1 MIHAV
6 SDTNAQD
13 FLSVPDLLEHSQP
26 RPMVPWLWYL
36 LGIILLTSMVGAY
49 WGSNN
54 ELASFV
60 LNLLT
65 FLVMVGSLAGLMLI
79 YRRTARLFRRE
90 HQQVEAVG
98 ELIQLRHWSQ
108 AAGLL
113 QQLMS
118 SPMRA
123 APMRIQALIF
133 LASVQARYHRFA
145 QAIEI
150 HEYLLENVQLDPMT
164 DHGIRLARVIALL
177 HEDRLTDAD
186 GALAELRRTDRQ
198 RESGGLALVEM
209 YRDIKTGHPSEAIAI
224 FQQRRSAIRQQLGH
238 RLGDAFVL
246 LACAHDM
253 MQQRELAQHAYTQ
266 ATLLVPAVEL
276 HRRYPET
283 AGLAGTYTAADWP
296 LEVSP

>member
-1 MIHAV
+1 M
-6 SDTNAQD
+6 
-13 FLSVPDLLEHSQP
+13 
-26 RPMVPWLWYL
+26 
-36 LGIILLTSMVGAY
+36 
-49 WGSNN
+49 
-54 ELASFV
+54 
-60 LNLLT
+60 
-65 FLVMVGSLAGLMLI
+65 
-79 YRRTARLFRRE
+79 
-90 HQQVEAVG
+90 G

-224 FQQRRSAIRQQLGH
+224 FQHAAAPFDSNWGIAWVM
-238 RLGDAFVL
+238 RLFCWRAP
-246 LACAHDM
+246 M
-253 MQQRELAQHAYTQ
+253 T
-266 ATLLVPAVEL
+266 
-276 HRRYPET
+276 
-283 AGLAGTYTAADWP
+283 
-296 LEVSP
+296 